1 MFYLTT
7 ILPSNMLQRLF
18 VVLLFFYATNTFAQ
32 QPQTKDRDSIEQ
44 VRDSIKKAEFLKNI
58 GNGFLPINFFDLD
71 LRYLIKFNQ
80 YEGFRTGLG
89 GITND
94 RLSEHFRINGY
105 AVYGFKDKRYKYSIG
120 SGFRVNKPSNTW
132 INLSYTDDLSETGS
146 SNFLTDKRFFTF
158 FEPRLL
164 NIDLFHRHITKS
176 IGVQHKISNHL
187 LSETQFSTSKINPTY
202 NYNFVLDDRSY
213 NTFDLSTAKFSLQW
227 SPFSRFELK
236 DDQII
241 VTREGYPKFTL
252 QFTQGFRSVFGSDF
266 NFSKLDF
273 RTIQQFEHSNKA
285 ITNITLVAGIA
296 GGETPL
302 THLYHAYP
310 NNITKETILQRFSV
324 AGLNSF
330 ETMYFNEFFSDKF
343 STLQVKHFFR
353 PFKFS
358 ERFKPQLVLISRYA
372 LGDMKSINRHQG
384 ITFNRLNHLYSESG
398 FEINKLLLGFGLS
411 FAYRYG
417 AYHLPNFED
426 NIAFKFTFNI
436 SL

>member
-1 MFYLTT
+1 
-7 ILPSNMLQRLF
+7 MLKHTLAI
-18 VVLLFFYATNTFAQ
+18 FFLCLATFCMAQ
-32 QPQTKDRDSIEQ
+32 NPISKESDSSKIA
-44 VRDSIKKAEFLKNI
+44 RDSIKKAEFLKNI
-58 GNGFLPINFFDLD
+58 GNGFLPVNFFDLD
-71 LRYLIKFNQ
+71 LRYLVKFNQ

-89 GITND
+89 GITNK
-94 RLSEHFRINGY
+94 RFSERYRVNGY

-120 SGFRVNKPSNTW
+120 GGFRVNKAANTW
-132 INLSYTDDLSETGS
+132 INLSYTDDLKETGS
-146 SNFLTDKRFFTF
+146 STFLTDKRFFTF

-164 NIDLFHRHITKS
+164 NINLFHRHITKS
-176 IGVQHKISNHL
+176 VSVQHKLSNHL

-202 NYNFVLDDRSY
+202 NYNFVLDGKSY

-227 SPFSRFELK
+227 SPFSKFELNE
-236 DDQII
+236 DQII
-241 VTREGYPKFTL
+241 VTKDGYPKFTL
-252 QFTQGFRSVFGSDF
+252 QVTQGFKSVFGSDF

-273 RTIQQFEHSNKA
+273 RTIQQFTHSNDSK
-285 ITNITLVAGIA
+285 TNITLVAGIA

-343 STLQVKHFFR
+343 STIQLKHFFK
-353 PFKFS
+353 PFKIS

>member
-1 MFYLTT
+1 
-7 ILPSNMLQRLF
+7 MLKRLF
-18 VVLLFFYATNTFAQ
+18 VVFFLSLATNSFAQ
-32 QPQTKDRDSIEQ
+32 NPIKKERDSAQIA
-44 VRDSIKKAEFLKNI
+44 RDSIKKAEFLKNI
-58 GNGFLPINFFDLD
+58 GNGYLPIGFFDLD

-80 YEGFRTGLG
+80 FEGFRTGLG
-89 GITND
+89 GITNKSF
-94 RLSEHFRINGY
+94 SESYRINGY
-105 AVYGFKDKRYKYSIG
+105 LVYGFKDKRYKYSIG
-120 SGFRVNKPSNTW
+120 GGFRVNEDSDTW
-132 INLSYTDDLSETGS
+132 INLAYTDDLQETGS
-146 SNFLTDKRFFTF
+146 STFLTDKRFFTF

-176 IGVQHKISNHL
+176 IGLQHKISNHL
-187 LSETQFSTSKINPTY
+187 LSETQFETSKINPTY
-202 NYNFVLDDRSY
+202 NYSFNLDNRSY
-213 NTFDLSTAKFSLQW
+213 NTFDLSTAKISLQW
-227 SPFSRFELK
+227 SPFSRFELVK
-236 DDQII
+236 NKVLEI
-241 VTREGYPKFTL
+241 RNGYPKFTL
-252 QFTQGFRSVFGSDF
+252 QVTQGFKSVFGSDF
-266 NFSKLDF
+266 NFSKIDF
-273 RTIQQFEHSNKA
+273 RTVEQFHHKNDA

-343 STLQVKHFFR
+343 STLQIKHYLR
-353 PFKFS
+353 PFRIS
-358 ERFKPQLVLISRYA
+358 DRFKPQLVLISRYA

-384 ITFNRLNHLYSESG
+384 ITFNTLEHLYSESG
-398 FEINKLLLGFGLS
+398 FEINKLLFGFGLS

-417 AYHLPNFED
+417 GYHLPNFED